1 MTYMIG
7 WLGVNG
13 TFNTN
18 YHLGHIVPASNL
30 RIWHPGSVCY
40 YPGQVRRK
48 VRGQSSRSQNDKF
61 WYGCS
66 QQ

>member
-18 YHLGHIVPASNL
+18 
-30 RIWHPGSVCY
+30 
-40 YPGQVRRK
+40 
-48 VRGQSSRSQNDKF
+48 
-61 WYGCS
+61 
-66 QQ
+66 